1 MQSRCKG
8 QKLQDR
14 SEQRQIQKEKNN
26 TDSCQCT
33 NIYIWQSVQPAC
45 PMSSILSAESFGGE
59 SVAYELLE
67 GTSYYENKMPD
78 HIGNPEGEN
87 THVIETLKNV
97 KGSFKKLMMIR
108 Y

>member
-1 MQSRCKG
+1 MSMHKYLYMAVCSAC
-8 QKLQDR
+8 L
-14 SEQRQIQKEKNN
+14 SHVIN
-26 TDSCQCT
+26 TVCR
-33 NIYIWQSVQPAC
+33 I
-45 PMSSILSAESFGGE
+45 FGGE

-67 GTSYYENKMPD
+67 GTSYYENNMPD